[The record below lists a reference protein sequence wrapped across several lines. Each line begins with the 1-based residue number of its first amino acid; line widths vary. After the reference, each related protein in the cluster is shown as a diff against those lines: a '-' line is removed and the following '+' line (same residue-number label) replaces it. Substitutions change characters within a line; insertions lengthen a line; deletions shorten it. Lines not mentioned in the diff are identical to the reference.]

1 MKYTV
6 SNAEKNEMFYK
17 GDVINDVTPKRG
29 PTVQGGRCFAF
40 STRGPKSNFFRKLF
54 QSIRLYLKG
63 MLNG

>member
-29 PTVQGGRCFAF
+29 PTAQVTLIKIAHV
-40 STRGPKSNFFRKLF
+40 T
-54 QSIRLYLKG
+54 
-63 MLNG
+63 